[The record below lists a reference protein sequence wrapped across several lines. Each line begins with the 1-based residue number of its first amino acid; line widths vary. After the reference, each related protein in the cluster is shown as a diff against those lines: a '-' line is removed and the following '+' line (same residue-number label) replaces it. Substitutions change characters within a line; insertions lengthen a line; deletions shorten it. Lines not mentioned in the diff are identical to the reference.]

1 MTKVKK
7 KALLRKNIL
16 LMIIITGNLN
26 IQNHQ
31 SDETNS
37 IMNKKTLKQ
46 IQVANKN
53 MFYNIRLFP
62 GK

>member
-7 KALLRKNIL
+7 KALLRKNSL

-37 IMNKKTLKQ
+37 IMNKKTLKH
-46 IQVANKN
+46 V
-53 MFYNIRLFP
+53 L
-62 GK
+62 